1 MKHRSD
7 PECILQRSHFIL
19 AFFRATRNWFH
30 KGAGG
35 VGHSRPL
42 VTERVSIRTIK
53 SEANPTNGN
62 PFLKKII
69 IPPADSE
76 TILPL
81 SNIAPGI
88 REPVIV
94 PFEFHYGPDMCA
106 FEVGERMREAQQK
119 IRDAF
124 WIEIKD
130 LIEERKPFIVPN
142 KKNFH

>member
-42 VTERVSIRTIK
+42 VTERVSIRAIK

-62 PFLKKII
+62 SFSPQKII
-69 IPPADSE
+69 HGPQCGKTFNLVYLKLNSENKIICEFDVPA
-76 TILPL
+76 P
-81 SNIAPGI
+81 
-88 REPVIV
+88 
-94 PFEFHYGPDMCA
+94 A
-106 FEVGERMREAQQK
+106 FNLWCDLEQLRDEIQK
-119 IRDAF
+119 KF
-124 WIEIKD
+124 SVK
-130 LIEERKPFIVPN
+130 
-142 KKNFH
+142 